1 MAAQQSSA
9 SQDPQVKSEVE
20 IINFQ
25 LGEINFACD
34 LVQATTFALYQEI
47 MDQPD
52 LRISDLN
59 QSLFSHPHPLLP
71 ETRMILLKR
80 NGETYAFPVSKISGI
95 FKVPAERIFS
105 PPPILQEGISHP
117 GLIGF
122 AVVNSQVVLL
132 LDLEKTIAHLLARGN
147 DPEKPCENKN

>member
-9 SQDPQVKSEVE
+9 PTDPQVTPEVE
-20 IINFQ
+20 IVNFQ
-25 LGEINFACD
+25 LGEMEFACD
-34 LVQATTFALYQEI
+34 LGQASSFALYQEI
-47 MDQPD
+47 QNQPD

-80 NGETYAFPVSKISGI
+80 NRETYAFPVSKISGI
-95 FKVPAERIFS
+95 FKVPVEKIFA
-105 PPPILQEGISHP
+105 PPPILQEAIFHP

-122 AVVNSQVVLL
+122 ALVNAQVVLL
-132 LDLEKTIAHLLARGN
+132 LDLEKTIAYLPNQADDEG
-147 DPEKPCENKN
+147 KN